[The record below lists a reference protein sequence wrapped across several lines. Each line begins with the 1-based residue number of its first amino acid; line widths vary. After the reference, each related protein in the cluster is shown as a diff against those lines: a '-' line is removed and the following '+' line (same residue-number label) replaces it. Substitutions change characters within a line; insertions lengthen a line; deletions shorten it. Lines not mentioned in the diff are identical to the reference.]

1 MFLWYDS
8 KVSSKSVRN
17 KNEKGDYYMKRL
29 ILASGSPRRKELLN
43 NLQTPFEISVS
54 DIEEVVDPQLVP
66 EQVVMSLA
74 EQKARDVAKKYP
86 NDFVLGADTIVVYD
100 HQILGKPKDKQ
111 ESYTMLK
118 LLSGQVHEV
127 LTGVAIIVGEDAVTF
142 FERTEVE
149 FWELTDEEIW
159 KYINSGEPADKAGSY
174 GIQELGSVLVKR
186 ISGDYFSVVG
196 LPISRTIRELQKLG
210 FKAN

>member
-1 MFLWYDS
+1 
-8 KVSSKSVRN
+8 
-17 KNEKGDYYMKRL
+17 MKRL